1 MSAVQQKPMTRE
13 QFLSWEEKQPL
24 RYEFDG
30 FQPIAMTGGTA
41 AHAIIQHNL
50 HIAVGG
56 RLRGGPCRF
65 YGSDLKIETAR
76 GFRYPDGFVVC
87 SPVERNAT
95 VVRDPVV
102 IFEVLSEST
111 VGIDLVTKNQE
122 YSASPS
128 VHRYI
133 VLAQDAIGGTMFER
147 VAADWVGHLLGADS
161 VLHMPEIGIELPLAD
176 LYDGVDVTPEAPGPI
191 AAL

>member
-13 QFLSWEEKQPL
+13 QFLAWEEKQPL
-24 RYEFDG
+24 RYEYDG

-76 GFRYPDGFVVC
+76 GFRYPDGFAVC
-87 SPVERNAT
+87 SPVARNAT
-95 VVRDPVV
+95 VVRDPIV

-111 VGIDLVTKNQE
+111 AGIDLVTKTR
-122 YSASPS
+122 S
-128 VHRYI
+128 I
-133 VLAQDAIGGTMFER
+133 LR
-147 VAADWVGHLLGADS
+147 VRACNATS
-161 VLHMPEIGIELPLAD
+161 C
-176 LYDGVDVTPEAPGPI
+176 
-191 AAL
+191 